1 MSNPQPL
8 IVLSLHDFLQM
19 QLPERGFLLFPIIPE
34 QGLVLLYAPR
44 GVGKTLLASAMALAI
59 SSGTDLFNWTC
70 PQARPVLYIDG
81 EMPATALQ
89 ERLAALARGAGIE
102 SEESLFMLV
111 TPDNQDH
118 PLPNLAQPGGQTL
131 FEPYLSNVALVV
143 IDNLACLCSAGR
155 ENETESWQ
163 PVQRWLLDL
172 RRRGISV
179 LVVHH
184 AGKNGDQRGT
194 SAREDVM
201 DTVIALKRPD
211 DYKPQQGARFEVH
224 ITKAR
229 GMVGEGVAPFEA
241 RLQQQEASF
250 FWSYNKI
257 TDPEREAVRQLSE
270 EGLSVRSIAK
280 QTGLTKSKVHRL
292 QTKGGEH
299 AQA

>member
-1 MSNPQPL
+1 MNSPQPL

-19 QLPERGFLLFPIIPE
+19 ELPERGFLLFPIIPE

-44 GVGKTLLASAMALAI
+44 GIGKTLLASAIALAI
-59 SSGTDLFNWTC
+59 SSGTNLFHWTC
-70 PQARPVLYIDG
+70 PQARAVLYIDG
-81 EMPATALQ
+81 EMPAAALQ
-89 ERLAALARGAGIE
+89 ERLAALALGAGID
-102 SEESLFMLV
+102 SSGSQFKLV
-111 TPDNQDH
+111 TPDQQEK
-118 PLPNLAQPGGQTL
+118 PLPNLAQSGGQHL
-131 FEPYLSNVALVV
+131 FEPFLQDVSMVV

-172 RRRGISV
+172 RRRGISA

-201 DTVIALKRPD
+201 DTVVALKRPEA
-211 DYKPQQGARFEVH
+211 YTPQEGARFEVH

-229 GMVGEGVAPFEA
+229 GMAGEEVAPFEVQL
-241 RLQQQEASF
+241 RQEGSAF
-250 FWSYNKI
+250 LWSYTKI
-257 TDPEREAVRQLSE
+257 TDPEEEMVRQFTA
-270 EGLSVRSIAK
+270 EGHSVRKIAEL
-280 QTGLTKSKVHRL
+280 TGLKRSKVHRL